1 MCVNRK
7 LSDGWMQAEFPQRQ
21 NTILGHL
28 VVARLLSDQPHIS
41 GCRGQVEEWGGRSS
55 IEVEAGVCG

>member
-1 MCVNRK
+1 MMARRR
-7 LSDGWMQAEFPQRQ
+7 QAGSPQRQ

-28 VVARLLSDQPHIS
+28 VVARLSDQPHIS
-41 GCRGQVEEWGGRSS
+41 GRGGQLEERGRSS